1 MDMSANSTSTTRL
14 ICNLLDEYADCLDSD
29 SLEKWPELFLEN
41 GRYLIQSRENL
52 EARLDGGH
60 WMYYT
65 SQGMMRDRVTSLRHI
80 NTFNKHYYRHLISNI
95 KISEQDDKSFHVRS
109 NFLVV
114 QTDFEGKFECISA
127 GEYRDVIIM
136 VDGKPMF
143 KEKLVI
149 PDTFHTASAVVYP
162 L

>member
-1 MDMSANSTSTTRL
+1 MHTPAHSASTERL
-14 ICNLLDEYADCLDSD
+14 IYNLLDKYADCLDND
-29 SLEKWPELFLEN
+29 DLEN
-41 GRYLIQSRENL
+41 WPGLFREDGKYLIQSRENL
-52 EARLDGGH
+52 EAGMDGGY

-95 KISEQDDKSFHVRS
+95 KISEHGDDSFCVRS

-114 QTDFEGKFECISA
+114 QTNFEGKFECTNA
-127 GEYRDVIIM
+127 GEYRDVITIA
-136 VDGKPMF
+136 DGEPKF

-149 PDTFHTASAVVYP
+149 ADTFHTVSAIVYP

>member
-1 MDMSANSTSTTRL
+1 MDTPVSSASTERL
-14 ICNLLDEYADCLDSD
+14 IYNLLDEYADCLDSD
-29 SLEKWPELFLEN
+29 DLEKWPGLFLEN
-41 GRYLIQSRENL
+41 GKYLIQSRENL
-52 EARLDGGH
+52 EAGMDGGY

-95 KISEQDDKSFHVRS
+95 KISEHDDESFYVRS

-114 QTDFEGKFECISA
+114 QTNFEGKFECTSA

-136 VDGKPMF
+136 PDGEPKF

-149 PDTFHTASAVVYP
+149 ADTFHTVTAIVYP

>member
-1 MDMSANSTSTTRL
+1 MDIPADAGSIERL
-14 ICNLLDEYADCLDSD
+14 IYNLLLEYGDCLDSD
-29 SLEKWPELFLEN
+29 DLEKWPELFLEK
-41 GRYLIQSRENL
+41 GKYVIQTRENI
-52 EARLDGGH
+52 EAGLDGGY

-80 NTFNKHYYRHLISNI
+80 NTYNKHYYRHFISNI
-95 KISEQDDKSFHVRS
+95 KISEPDSGSFHARS

-114 QTDFEGKFECISA
+114 QSDFEGKFECIHA
-127 GEYRDVIIM
+127 GEYRDVIIIS
-136 VDGKPMF
+136 DGSPKF

-149 PDTFHTASAVVYP
+149 PDTFHTASAIVYP

>member
-1 MDMSANSTSTTRL
+1 MSKPDYNASTERL
-14 ICNLLDEYADCLDSD
+14 IFNLLNDYADCLDTD
-29 SLEKWPELFLEN
+29 KLEKWPDLFLES
-41 GRYLIQSRENL
+41 GKYFIQSRENI
-52 EARLDGGH
+52 EAGLDGGY

-80 NTFNKHYYRHLISNI
+80 NTYNKHYSRHLISNI
-95 KISEQDDKSFHVRS
+95 KIDKNNNDSIQVRS

-114 QTDFEGKFECISA
+114 QADFQGKFECLNS
-127 GEYRDVIIM
+127 GEYLDVIQIQN
-136 VDGKPMF
+136 GKPGF

-149 PDTFHTASAVVYP
+149 VDTFHAPSAIVYP

>member
-1 MDMSANSTSTTRL
+1 MDKPVKSVSIAGL
-14 ICNLLDEYADCLDSD
+14 IYDLIDEYADCLDSD
-29 SLEKWPELFLEN
+29 RLEEWPELFLED
-41 GRYLIQSRENL
+41 GRYVIQSRENL
-52 EARLDGGH
+52 AAGMDGGY

-80 NTFNKHYYRHLISNI
+80 NTFNKHYYRHLISNV
-95 KISEQDDKSFHVRS
+95 KIREHDDESFHVNS
-109 NFLVV
+109 NFLIV
-114 QTDFEGKFECISA
+114 QTNFEGKFESISA
-127 GEYRDVIIM
+127 GEYRDVIVM
-136 VDGKPMF
+136 LDNKPMF

>member
-1 MDMSANSTSTTRL
+1 MDKPANNASIADL
-14 ICNLLDEYADCLDSD
+14 IYNLMDEYADCLDSD
-29 SLEKWPELFLEN
+29 RLEEWPELFLED
-41 GRYLIQSRENL
+41 GRYLVQSRENL
-52 EARLDGGH
+52 SAGIDGGY

-95 KISEQDDKSFHVRS
+95 KIREHDDKSFHVNS

-114 QTDFEGKFECISA
+114 QTSFEGKFESVSA
-127 GEYRDVIIM
+127 GEYRDVIVM
-136 VDGKPMF
+136 LDNKPMF

>member
-1 MDMSANSTSTTRL
+1 MDAPAGSASITRV
-14 ICNLLDEYADCLDSD
+14 IHGLLDQYADCLDSD
-29 SLEKWPELFLEN
+29 ELEKWPELFLEN
-41 GRYLIQSRENL
+41 GKYLIQSRENL
-52 EARLDGGH
+52 EAGMDGGY

-95 KISEQDDKSFHVRS
+95 KISEQDDGFRVRS

-114 QTDFEGKFECISA
+114 QTNFEGKFECTSA
-127 GEYRDVIIM
+127 GEYRDVVIM
-136 VDGKPMF
+136 TDGEPKF

-149 PDTFHTASAVVYP
+149 ADTFHTASAIVYP

>member
-1 MDMSANSTSTTRL
+1 MDAPAGSASITRL
-14 ICNLLDEYADCLDSD
+14 IHNLLDQYADCLDSD
-29 SLEKWPELFLEN
+29 ELEKWPELFLEN
-41 GRYLIQSRENL
+41 GKYLIQSRENL
-52 EARLDGGH
+52 EAGMDGGY

-95 KISEQDDKSFHVRS
+95 KISEQDDGFRVRS

-114 QTDFEGKFECISA
+114 QTNFEGKFECTSA
-127 GEYRDVIIM
+127 GEYRDVITM
-136 VDGKPMF
+136 ADGEPKF

-149 PDTFHTASAVVYP
+149 ADTFHTASAIVYP

>member
-1 MDMSANSTSTTRL
+1 MGVPDNNASIEWL
-14 ICNLLDEYADCLDSD
+14 IHNLLNEYADCLDSD
-29 SLEKWPELFLEN
+29 EIEKWPELFLES
-41 GRYLIQSRENL
+41 GKYVIQSRENL
-52 EARLDGGH
+52 EAGLDGGY

-80 NTFNKHYYRHLISNI
+80 NTYNKHYYRHLISNI
-95 KISEQDDKSFHVRS
+95 KTDEQENGNFQVRS

-114 QTDFEGKFECISA
+114 QTNFEGKFECLSA
-127 GEYRDVIIM
+127 GEYRDIIL
-136 VDGKPMF
+136 VRGGKPRF

-149 PDTFHTASAVVYP
+149 ADTFHTPSAIVYP

>member
-1 MDMSANSTSTTRL
+1 MDTLAGSTSILYL
-14 ICNLLDEYADCLDSD
+14 IHSLLDKYADCLDSD
-29 SLEKWPELFLEN
+29 ELEKWPELFLEN
-41 GRYLIQSRENL
+41 GKYLIQSRENL
-52 EARLDGGH
+52 EAGMDGGY

-95 KISEQDDKSFHVRS
+95 KISEQDDGLRVRS

-114 QTDFEGKFECISA
+114 QTNFEGKFECTSA

-136 VDGKPMF
+136 TDGEPKF

-149 PDTFHTASAVVYP
+149 ADTFHTASAIVYP

>member
-1 MDMSANSTSTTRL
+1 M
-14 ICNLLDEYADCLDSD
+14 
-29 SLEKWPELFLEN
+29 
-41 GRYLIQSRENL
+41 
-52 EARLDGGH
+52 DGGY

-95 KISEQDDKSFHVRS
+95 KISEHGDDSFYVRS

-114 QTDFEGKFECISA
+114 QTNFEGKFECTNA
-127 GEYRDVIIM
+127 GEYRDIITIA
-136 VDGKPMF
+136 DGEPKF

-149 PDTFHTASAVVYP
+149 ADTFHTVSAIVYP

>member
-1 MDMSANSTSTTRL
+1 MDTSADSGSIERL
-14 ICNLLDEYADCLDSD
+14 IYNLLSEYGDCLDSD
-29 SLEKWPELFLEN
+29 ALEKWPELFLEN
-41 GRYLIQSRENL
+41 GKYLIQSRENI
-52 EARLDGGH
+52 EAGMEGGY

-80 NTFNKHYYRHLISNI
+80 NTYNKHYYRHLISNI
-95 KISEQDDKSFHVRS
+95 KINEQGDGSFHTRS

-114 QTDFEGKFECISA
+114 QADFEGKFECTHA
-127 GEYRDVIIM
+127 GEYRDVIIISE
-136 VDGKPMF
+136 GKAKF

-149 PDTFHTASAVVYP
+149 PDTFHTASAIIYP

>member
-1 MDMSANSTSTTRL
+1 MGVPDNNASIERL
-14 ICNLLDEYADCLDSD
+14 IHNLLNEYADCLDSD
-29 SLEKWPELFLEN
+29 ELEKWPELFLES
-41 GRYLIQSRENL
+41 GKYVIQSRENL
-52 EARLDGGH
+52 EAGLDGGY

-80 NTFNKHYYRHLISNI
+80 NTYNKHYYRHLISNI
-95 KISEQDDKSFHVRS
+95 KTDEQENGNFLVRS

-114 QTDFEGKFECISA
+114 QTNFEGKFECLSA
-127 GEYRDVIIM
+127 GEYRDIIL
-136 VDGKPMF
+136 VQGGKPRF

-149 PDTFHTASAVVYP
+149 ADTFHTPSAIVYP

>member
-1 MDMSANSTSTTRL
+1 MDIPADAGSIERL
-14 ICNLLDEYADCLDSD
+14 IYNLISEYGDCLDSD
-29 SLEKWPELFLEN
+29 DLEKWPELFLEK
-41 GRYLIQSRENL
+41 GKYVIQTRENI
-52 EARLDGGH
+52 EAGLDGGY

-80 NTFNKHYYRHLISNI
+80 NTYNKHYYRHLISNT
-95 KISEQDDKSFHVRS
+95 KISEPDNGSFHARS

-114 QTDFEGKFECISA
+114 QSDFEGKFECIHA
-127 GEYRDVIIM
+127 GEYRDVIIIS
-136 VDGKPMF
+136 DGSPKF

-149 PDTFHTASAVVYP
+149 PDTFHTASAIIYP